1 MRALART
8 QVSHSRTPSATHAIA
23 TPMRSA
29 SPSIQNQSGFTN
41 TARSAAGIAAE
52 WQANKPACSLV
63 LVQKRFFSSDA
74 CTPHLPA
81 HPDGLAYL
89 KEKGFSDS
97 DIAHIKRTTDGMT
110 FKVIP
115 LVEGDQEG
123 QMATRKMIDTY
134 FRKPIESSAESS
146 ALGGEKVLLL
156 NPAKP
161 EQGKPDSSFLM
172 IFDDAHDAN
181 ADKPATDAG
190 DDPYHFGQD
199 PHLHGG
205 PRHLDMWIAKELDV
219 VVGGADKNV
228 LQDPVI
234 HFTRI
239 KFPAGHLSLS
249 FRKNMLHGF
258 TGKDIG
264 AISTHFTDAEELEEA
279 RKATGATGDVS
290 SKEVMATLTQPVDKD
305 KIKIIGDQTIPW
317 HVVADVQN
325 SRPREDL

>member
-1 MRALART
+1 MLATISRT
-8 QVSHSRTPSATHAIA
+8 SHSRSAIASQATAKASHPRKTGMARMPSIASRPRSLNSTAEAWRANTPSCAFV
-23 TPMRSA
+23 R
-29 SPSIQNQSGFTN
+29 IQ
-41 TARSAAGIAAE
+41 
-52 WQANKPACSLV
+52 KH
-63 LVQKRFFSSDA
+63 FFSSDA
-74 CTPHLPA
+74 RTPNPA
-81 HPDGLAYL
+81 GHTDGLAYL
-89 KEKGFSDS
+89 KENGFSES
-97 DIAHIKRTTDGMT
+97 DIEHIKRTTHGVT

-115 LVEGDQEG
+115 LAEGNLEG
-123 QMATRKMIDTY
+123 RKATRAMIDTY
-134 FRKPIESSAESS
+134 FRKPIESSTESS

-156 NPAKP
+156 NPANP

-172 IFDDAHDAN
+172 IFDDERDA
-181 ADKPATDAG
+181 DASE
-190 DDPYHFGQD
+190 DAYHFGQD

-205 PRHLDMWIAKELDV
+205 PRHLDMWIADELDV

-239 KFPAGHLSLS
+239 RFPAGHLSLS

-258 TGKDIG
+258 TGKDVG

-279 RKATGATGDVS
+279 KKATGATGDVS

-317 HVVADVQN
+317 HVVADIQS
-325 SRPREDL
+325 SRGKEDL